1 MKKKLV
7 LLATAIISMALQVN
21 VFASGVIISGGIERF
36 FKETPSGTEL
46 IVAGDSYAQN
56 FYEDEWNREMQLLP
70 FFQEGSTI
78 EENQK
83 KLQDAFYSIHKYILF
98 SISVNDHRKNTH
110 PNYFEDEYRNMVD
123 LAIATKKTVFV
134 HSYMLYDLTI
144 ANALQ
149 FTPYDYDNMVR
160 KIANDYDNIYY
171 IDMTDCV
178 GAEYMEADGIHY
190 NKKFNDILYDRIK
203 AKMEE
208 LKLIEQLLAS
218 MQETQGK

>member
-1 MKKKLV
+1 MKKKFLS
-7 LLATAIISMALQVN
+7 LFAIIMIVTYSFD
-21 VFASGVIISGGIERF
+21 VFASNVIIAGGYESF

-46 IVAGDSYAQN
+46 IVAGDSYAQG
-56 FYEDEWNREMQLLP
+56 FYEDEVNRDMQLIP
-70 FFQEGSTI
+70 YFQEGFTI
-78 EENQK
+78 EENK
-83 KLQDAFYSIHKYILF
+83 RKLEDAFYSIHKYILF

-110 PNYFEDEYRNMVD
+110 PNYFEDEYRDMVD
-123 LAIATKKTVFV
+123 LATKTSKTVFV
-134 HSYMLYDLTI
+134 HSYMLYDMTM

-171 IDMTDCV
+171 IDMSDCV
-178 GAEYMEADGIHY
+178 GAEYMELDGIHY

-208 LKLIEQLLAS
+208 LKLIEALVKS
-218 MQETQGK
+218 MQENGQK